1 MEGHQADHSEKL
13 LLHFAAADKKTQK
26 SAEFGIQRIEWKPI
40 VWPKNIWIQR
50 QNLFVIFPMI
60 GMIFYCFKRFGFKEK
75 YSFDAMFDG
84 HDVKA
89 KLEAIKLVILA

>member
-1 MEGHQADHSEKL
+1 
-13 LLHFAAADKKTQK
+13 
-26 SAEFGIQRIEWKPI
+26 
-40 VWPKNIWIQR
+40 
-50 QNLFVIFPMI
+50 MI